1 MDVFISWSGDRSK
14 YVAEC
19 LAVWLKQV
27 IQLVRP
33 WMSSENILAGA
44 RWNAEIAKHLATTK
58 FGIIC
63 VTPENLA
70 APWLVFEAGALAKT
84 IDENTHVCPYLVG
97 LDEIDPQH
105 PISQFQCKRMT
116 QEGTYDIV
124 RSMHKALRGSSK
136 EVDLTE
142 AQVKES
148 FDQWYPRLTPTNS
161 KRFLRLRAPENR
173 SQKLSLTR
181 RARYSP

>member
-14 YVAEC
+14 YIAEC

-27 IQLVRP
+27 VQLVRP

-84 IDENTHVCPYLVG
+84 IDENTHVCPYLIG

-116 QEGTYDIV
+116 EEGTYAVV
-124 RSMHKALRGSSK
+124 RSMHKALRASTK
-136 EVDLTE
+136 DLDLTE
-142 AQVKES
+142 VQVKES
-148 FDQWYPRLTPTNS
+148 FD
-161 KRFLRLRAPENR
+161 
-173 SQKLSLTR
+173 
-181 RARYSP
+181 